1 MHFLCAAFELKPSS
15 REYVEG
21 YIFYHYYN
29 TMKFIFLMSSLC
41 TALLVASCRKETT
54 IAIPDTFEV
63 IQPIVQ
69 NITYQ
74 NEYVA
79 EIQSVRYVE
88 VRSRVKGYVEQVHV
102 DEGQTVQ
109 EGQLLF
115 TISSKIYSYELQKAQ
130 AAVKNANA
138 DLQSAQLEL
147 SNTRSLVE
155 KNIVSKAELKMVE
168 AKVDALKAS
177 LEEAE
182 AHKEQAALNVSF
194 SKIRAPYKGI
204 INRLT
209 HKLGSLINEGDML
222 TSISDNREVF
232 AYFNL
237 SESDYLNYLASNK
250 EESRHVNLILANQTR
265 YQHPGNIEIIESE
278 FDRSTGNIAFRA
290 RFPNPDKTL
299 KHGASG
305 KIIVT
310 EQFANAMLIPQKS
323 TFEIQDKLYAFVMKN
338 DSVIE
343 QRNIITKMRLP
354 HYYVVESGLK
364 KDETILYEGV
374 QSAKDG
380 KKILP
385 KFVESKT
392 IVAALGAN

>member
-1 MHFLCAAFELKPSS
+1 
-15 REYVEG
+15 
-21 YIFYHYYN
+21 
-29 TMKFIFLMSSLC
+29 MKFIFLMVSVA
-41 TALLVASCRKETT
+41 TALLATSCRKESTT
-54 IAIPDTFEV
+54 VASDTFEV
-63 IQPIVQ
+63 MQPIVQ
-69 NITYQ
+69 NISYQ
-74 NEYVA
+74 KEYVA

-88 VRSRVKGYVEQVHV
+88 VRSRVKGYVEQLHV
-102 DEGQTVQ
+102 DEGQIVQ

-115 TISSKIYSYELQKAQ
+115 TISSKTYGYELQKAQ
-130 AAVKNANA
+130 AAVKNAIA

-147 SNTRSLVE
+147 TNTRSLVE
-155 KNIVSKAELKMVE
+155 KNIVSKAELKMIE

-177 LEEAE
+177 VEEAE

-237 SESDYLNYLASNK
+237 SEADYLNYLASNK
-250 EESRHVNLILANQTR
+250 EEARHVNLVLANQTR
-265 YQHPGNIEIIESE
+265 YQHGGNIEIIESE

-290 RFPNPDKTL
+290 RFPNPDKIL
-299 KHGASG
+299 KHGANG

-343 QRNIITKMRLP
+343 QRNIVTKMRLP

-374 QSAKDG
+374 QNAKDG
-380 KKILP
+380 NKILP
-385 KFVESKT
+385 KRVEANT
-392 IVAALGAN
+392 IVSALGAN

>member
-1 MHFLCAAFELKPSS
+1 
-15 REYVEG
+15 
-21 YIFYHYYN
+21 
-29 TMKFIFLMSSLC
+29 MKFIFLMFSIS
-41 TALLVASCRKETT
+41 TALFATSCRKESTT
-54 IAIPDTFEV
+54 VTPDTFQV
-63 IQPIVQ
+63 MQPIVQ

-74 NEYVA
+74 NEYIA

-88 VRSRVKGYVEQVHV
+88 VRSRVKGYVEQLHV
-102 DEGQTVQ
+102 DEGQIVQ

-115 TISSKIYSYELQKAQ
+115 TISSKTYSYELQKAQ
-130 AAVKNANA
+130 AAVKNAIA

-147 SNTRSLVE
+147 TNTRSLVE
-155 KNIVSKAELKMVE
+155 KNIVSKAELKMIE

-177 LEEAE
+177 VEEAE
-182 AHKEQAALNVSF
+182 AHKEQSALNVSF

-209 HKLGSLINEGDML
+209 HKLGSLIDEGSML
-222 TSISDNREVF
+222 TSISDNREIF

-237 SESDYLNYLASNK
+237 SETDYLNYLASNK
-250 EESRHVNLILANQTR
+250 EEARHVNLVLANQTR
-265 YQHPGNIEIIESE
+265 YQHTGNIEIIESE

-290 RFPNPDKTL
+290 RFPNPDRIL
-299 KHGASG
+299 KHGANG

-323 TFEIQDKLYAFVMKN
+323 TFEIQDKLYAFVMKK

-343 QRNIITKMRLP
+343 QRNIVTKMRLP

-364 KDETILYEGV
+364 QDETIIYEGV
-374 QSAKDG
+374 QNAKDG
-380 KKILP
+380 NKILP
-385 KFVESKT
+385 KRVEANT
-392 IVAALGAN
+392 IVSALGAN

>member
-1 MHFLCAAFELKPSS
+1 
-15 REYVEG
+15 
-21 YIFYHYYN
+21 
-29 TMKFIFLMSSLC
+29 MKFIFLMLSVS
-41 TALLVASCRKETT
+41 TALFATSCRKESTT
-54 IAIPDTFEV
+54 VAPETFEV
-63 IQPIVQ
+63 MQPIVQ
-69 NITYQ
+69 NISYQ
-74 NEYVA
+74 KEYVA

-102 DEGQTVQ
+102 DEGQVVQ

-115 TISSKIYSYELQKAQ
+115 TISSKIFSYELQKAQ
-130 AAVKNANA
+130 AAVKNALA

-147 SNTRSLVE
+147 TNTRSLVE
-155 KNIVSKAELKMVE
+155 KNIVSKAELKMIE

-177 LEEAE
+177 VEEAE

-204 INRLT
+204 INRLA
-209 HKLGSLINEGDML
+209 HKLGSLIDEGDML

-237 SESDYLNYLASNK
+237 SEADYLNYLASNK
-250 EESRHVNLILANQTR
+250 EEARHVNLVLANQTR

-290 RFPNPDKTL
+290 RFPNPDKIL
-299 KHGASG
+299 KHGANG

-323 TFEIQDKLYAFVMKN
+323 TFEIQDKLYAFVMNK

-343 QRNIITKMRLP
+343 QRNIVTKMRLP
-354 HYYVVESGLK
+354 HYFVVESGLK
-364 KDETILYEGV
+364 QDETIIYEGV
-374 QSAKDG
+374 QNAKNG
-380 KKILP
+380 NKILP
-385 KFVESKT
+385 KRVEANT
-392 IVAALGAN
+392 IVSALGAN

>member
-1 MHFLCAAFELKPSS
+1 
-15 REYVEG
+15 
-21 YIFYHYYN
+21 
-29 TMKFIFLMSSLC
+29 MKFILLMFSAC
-41 TALLVASCRKETT
+41 TALFASSCHKETT
-54 IAIPDTFEV
+54 TSTPDTFEV

-250 EESRHVNLILANQTR
+250 EEARHVNLILANQTR
-265 YQHPGNIEIIESE
+265 YQHRGNIEIIESE

-343 QRNIITKMRLP
+343 QRNIVTKMRIP

-374 QSAKDG
+374 QNAKDG